1 MLSCNDTIE
10 DIQRDFE
17 IVWME
22 NDSVTHEERP
32 GDLATSYAGKSGE
45 RAR

>member
-22 NDSVTHEERP
+22 YDSVTHEERP
-32 GDLATSYAGKSGE
+32 LATSYAGKSGE